1 MVNALGVVFGVCVLV
16 LVLPWR
22 LQGVTV
28 RRQCWNVK
36 VQSGGYFRRARRH
49 RPAA

>member
-1 MVNALGVVFGVCVLV
+1 MVKRWLGVVFGVCVLV

-28 RRQCWNVK
+28 RRQLK
-36 VQSGGYFRRARRH
+36 RESTERGLL
-49 RPAA
+49 